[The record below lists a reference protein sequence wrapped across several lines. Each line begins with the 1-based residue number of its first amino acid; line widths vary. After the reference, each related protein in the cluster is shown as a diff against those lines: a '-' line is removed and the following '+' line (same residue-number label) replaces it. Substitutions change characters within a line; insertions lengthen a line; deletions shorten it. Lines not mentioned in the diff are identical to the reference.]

1 MTVTAASAGR
11 TGTDNGH
18 QVVMAWQAGGMGH
31 FPAAL
36 VTGCTVATDRK
47 GLAGGT
53 ADPGAVDI
61 VTAIAG
67 VVNLRISSVDQRW
80 WIQVTQCTGRSCYRH
95 QWTVVGIGRGVQC
108 IPGGGV
114 TGDAI
119 SATDRNTRLQC
130 WGCGVTQGTVIQ
142 VRGHDRA
149 VDRNTGIVTV
159 QTDGRAT
166 ENIAERH
173 VIDTAVNGQILG
185 AVTGQTV
192 GRVVACGNRVDDVL
206 TRAVVAGRTGPGAV
220 SRNIVFSALDLG
232 PVGDDVTAAAQLT
245 RGVVRQVPCS
255 F

>member
-67 VVNLRISSVDQRW
+67 VVNLRISSVDQRR
-80 WIQVTQCTGRSCYRH
+80 WIQVTQSTGRTCYRH
-95 QWTVVGIGRGVQC
+95 QRTVVGIGRGMQS
-108 IPGGGV
+108 IPGRRV
-114 TGDAI
+114 T
-119 SATDRNTRLQC
+119 SHTVATVSRNTRLQG
-130 WGCGVTQGTVIQ
+130 WGCGVTQRTVIQ
-142 VRGHDRA
+142 VSGHDRA

-166 ENIAERH
+166 GDVTERH
-173 VIDTAVNGQILG
+173 VINTAVNGQALV

-192 GRVVACGNRVDDVL
+192 GRVACGDRSDDVYS
-206 TRAVVAGRTGPGAV
+206 RAVVTGRARTGAV